1 MWLGQHE
8 VSIHRALRMVK
19 KRPALMLS
27 SHSPTRR
34 IEAVRDALI
43 GRGVAMG
50 DVDDMGGVKYAGFSD
65 PDGNTWTLQE
75 IPAHV

>member
-1 MWLGQHE
+1 DE
-8 VSIHRALRMVK
+8 
-19 KRPALMLS
+19 
-27 SHSPTRR
+27 
-34 IEAVRDALI
+34 LI

-75 IPAHV
+75 IPAHL